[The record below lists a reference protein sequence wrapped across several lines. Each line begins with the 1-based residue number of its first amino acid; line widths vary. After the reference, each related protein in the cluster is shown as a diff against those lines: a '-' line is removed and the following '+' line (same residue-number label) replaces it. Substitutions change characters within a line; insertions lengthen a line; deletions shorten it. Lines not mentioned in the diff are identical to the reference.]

1 MTKGELQK
9 VQMAC
14 VQLILK
20 LDGENMDIKIMSF
33 GEESLPQQHRHIVEA
48 TAKMLHDIFQT
59 AIEITGKEHPHD

>member
-1 MTKGELQK
+1 MTKNELQK

-33 GEESLPQQHRHIVEA
+33 GEESLPQQQRHIVEVA
-48 TAKMLHDIFQT
+48 AKMLYDIFQT
-59 AIEITGKEHPHD
+59 VIEITGKEQNND